1 MQGDTKGHILYD
13 SIFMKCS
20 EKANPARQK
29 VNERPG
35 GKGGMGMIVSGNEV
49 FSEVM
54 KMSWP

>member
-1 MQGDTKGHILYD
+1 
-13 SIFMKCS
+13 MKCS